1 MSNQVDVD
9 LLFFIVI
16 SWRNVNDAVFRDEE
30 GNNLLSTWNNHRKTW
45 KKKEKSKSDI
55 AILIWMSYQSSSCRH
70 VLVFSSPLL
79 FMLKLTFKMKFW
91 RNNISPW
98 HENIVQIL
106 GKPMIW
112 VKYARVCIYF
122 VYYSRHFHS

>member
-45 KKKEKSKSDI
+45 KKRKIKVRHLDFNMNVISI
-55 AILIWMSYQSSSCRH
+55 IVMSSCACIP
-70 VLVFSSPLL
+70 FIPL
-79 FMLKLTFKMKFW
+79 FMFKLTFKMKFW